1 MQEMLIPPLHQMQME
16 AGKTGKKHPKKAI
29 FVHSALDQVGLDVY
43 EFRLLGHI
51 ARRGS
56 CFASLATTADLCKM
70 SVRKAQSTLKSL
82 EKRGFIEK
90 KQRLGRT
97 DVYKLAPDLLY
108 KLQPNLDI
116 PVSDE
121 NNELRL
127 DPEDEPLPTRKD
139 LEDMPF

>member
-56 CFASLATTADLCKM
+56 CFASLATTADICKM

-82 EKRGFIEK
+82 EKRRFIEK
-90 KQRLGRT
+90 KQRIGRT

-108 KLQPNLDI
+108 RLQPNPDI

-121 NNELRL
+121 NDELLLNPR
-127 DPEDEPLPTRKD
+127 DEPIPT
-139 LEDMPF
+139 LEDFDDTPF

>member
-1 MQEMLIPPLHQMQME
+1 ME
-16 AGKTGKKHPKKAI
+16 AGKPGKKQPQKAI
-29 FVHSALDQVGLDVY
+29 FVHSALDQADLDVY

-56 CFASLATTADLCKM
+56 CFASLATTANICKM

-97 DVYKLAPDLLY
+97 DVYKLAPDLLSR
-108 KLQPNLDI
+108 LQPNLAI
-116 PVSDE
+116 PVTDE
-121 NNELRL
+121 
-127 DPEDEPLPTRKD
+127 EDL
-139 LEDMPF
+139 

>member
-1 MQEMLIPPLHQMQME
+1 MHTQPTHQMQME
-16 AGKTGKKHPKKAI
+16 AGKPGKKQPQKAI
-29 FVHSALDQVGLDVY
+29 FVHSALDQADLDVY

-56 CFASLATTADLCKM
+56 CFASLATTANICKM

-97 DVYKLAPDLLY
+97 DVYKLAPDLLSR
-108 KLQPNLDI
+108 LQPNLAI
-116 PVSDE
+116 PVTDE
-121 NNELRL
+121 
-127 DPEDEPLPTRKD
+127 EDL
-139 LEDMPF
+139 